1 LLTQK
6 AQVEKLYPLFDP
18 KPLPVYSLAA
28 GAVVARPHV
37 HLRAGAI
44 VRRHNARRRAEGVC
58 GGLIG
63 AVRFPES
70 IREDLSAGAI
80 GRGLLA
86 PEAASRGTVVREEL
100 AGTKHPPTRRALI

>member
-1 LLTQK
+1 
-6 AQVEKLYPLFDP
+6 
-18 KPLPVYSLAA
+18 
-28 GAVVARPHV
+28 V

-100 AGTKHPPTRRALI
+100 EGTKHPPTRRASF

>member
-1 LLTQK
+1 M
-6 AQVEKLYPLFDP
+6 
-18 KPLPVYSLAA
+18 
-28 GAVVARPHV
+28 
-37 HLRAGAI
+37 HLRAGAL

-100 AGTKHPPTRRALI
+100 AGREVWRGGHDYLWLTWTKFRDLAW